1 MNYSLDA
8 EVNCLLSRKVK
19 NITLEPD
26 NQHNSQDIQENQ
38 PEKQWV
44 GGKALIS
51 TKLKSKTTD

>member
-19 NITLEPD
+19 NIRLEPD
-26 NQHNSQDIQENQ
+26 NQHNSQYIQENQ
-38 PEKQWV
+38 SEKQWI

-51 TKLKSKTTD
+51 TKLKSKITD